1 MTTYVYRSNSDPE
14 RRRKRTVRPFGPED
28 DGKQVVT
35 PGGDVI
41 GSVVGVRGGDAYVAP
56 TPGLLEGCGSWL
68 TGTWDGCDAFAL
80 DPECVDAVLEDRI
93 VLSDAAIGSASD
105 RLLAQK

>member
-1 MTTYVYRSNSDPE
+1 MTTYAYRSSNDSN
-14 RRRKRTVRPFGPED
+14 RRRERTVRPFGPAD
-28 DGKQVVT
+28 NGKQVVT

-41 GSVVGVRGGDAYVAP
+41 GSVVRVRGGDAYVAP

-80 DPECVDAVLEDRI
+80 DPECVDAVLADRI
-93 VLSDAAIGSASD
+93 VLSDAAIRSASD
-105 RLLAQK
+105 WLLAQK